1 MNSAEV
7 NRVRGVRLELLTKLE
22 YLVVDG
28 TGGEMEAHSPDIVE
42 QFFTRNGTARIVEE
56 ITEKLEFVSG

>member
-28 TGGEMEAHSPDIVE
+28 TGGEMETQSPDIIE
-42 QFFTRNGTARIVEE
+42 QFFTCNGTARIVEE
-56 ITEKLEFVSG
+56 ITEKLELVRG